1 MHKVLTRKI
10 EELIKPIHNKKNLN
24 TYGSMN
30 YKRSKINLNV
40 MPLNSFTLI
49 SNKQFGSKSSRFGRH
64 ENYYGK
70 KTLHHK
76 GGGIAP
82 RKGCDSQLKGQES
95 DGNIIRDQAISNGFP
110 IKSKL
115 LKWIMG

>member
-1 MHKVLTRKI
+1 
-10 EELIKPIHNKKNLN
+10 
-24 TYGSMN
+24 
-30 YKRSKINLNV
+30 
-40 MPLNSFTLI
+40 MPLNSSTLI
-49 SNKQFGSKSSRFGRH
+49 LNKWFGSKSYKFGRH

-70 KTLHHK
+70 KTFHRK
-76 GGGIAP
+76 DGGIAP
-82 RKGCDSQLKGQES
+82 RRGCDSQLEGQES